1 MTILEHKLSVNWG
14 ILFLLFESQY
24 INQAPVFSILAEI
37 FFALALR
44 DIWKFFRPQG
54 IYFLWY
60 SNSYTVENIYVLC
73 SSAVIYLGPIFPYAC
88 SLPSQNQIQVLKD

>member
-44 DIWKFFRPQG
+44 DI
-54 IYFLWY
+54 
-60 SNSYTVENIYVLC
+60 
-73 SSAVIYLGPIFPYAC
+73 
-88 SLPSQNQIQVLKD
+88 